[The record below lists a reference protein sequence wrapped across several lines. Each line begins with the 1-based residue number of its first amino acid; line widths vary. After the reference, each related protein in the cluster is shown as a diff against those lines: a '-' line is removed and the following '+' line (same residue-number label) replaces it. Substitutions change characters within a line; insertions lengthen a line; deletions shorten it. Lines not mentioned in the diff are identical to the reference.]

1 MVCMVIVAGATA
13 TNAWLM
19 QPVLDDIF
27 INKNKDYIIIIPVV
41 ILLIAFVKGIASYF
55 QSVLMSFVGY
65 KIVADLQRHMLTTLL
80 KCDLSFFN
88 TTNSGTVSYTHLTLP
103 TICSV

>member
-1 MVCMVIVAGATA
+1 MNTQVSTKQILKRLFNSYIKKHYIKISISMVCMVIVAGATA

-41 ILLIAFVKGIASYF
+41 ILLIAFV
-55 QSVLMSFVGY
+55 
-65 KIVADLQRHMLTTLL
+65 
-80 KCDLSFFN
+80 N
-88 TTNSGTVSYTHLTLP
+88 
-103 TICSV
+103 